1 MKARDEEDLARKI
14 ASRLDLGTSA
24 LRQGTAYR
32 LQSARQAAMARM
44 NELSQGTTTPLT
56 QQSGVLAGSA
66 GTLGDNGGRTKSWLT
81 DYRLWLAVVAIAGGM
96 YFYNYWTILQQASE
110 IAELDSALLG
120 ADIPFDA
127 LFDKGFENW
136 LNRSSQ

>member
-1 MKARDEEDLARKI
+1 MNAQDEQDLARKI

-32 LQSARQAAMARM
+32 LQSARQAAMVRM
-44 NELSQGTTTPLT
+44 NELAQGSTTPLT
-56 QQSGVLAGSA
+56 QPSGVLASSA
-66 GTLGDNGGRTKSWLT
+66 GTLANGGRTKSWFT
-81 DYRLWLAVVAIAGGM
+81 DYRLWLAVLAIAGGV
-96 YFYNYWTILQQASE
+96 YFYDYWTLLQQASE

-120 ADIPFDA
+120 ADIPIDA
-127 LFDKGFENW
+127 LLDKGFENW

>member
-1 MKARDEEDLARKI
+1 MNTKDEQDLARKI
-14 ASRLDLGTSA
+14 TSRLDLGTSM

-44 NELSQGTTTPLT
+44 GELAQGSVTALT
-56 QQSGVLAGSA
+56 QPSGVLSSSA
-66 GTLGDNGGRTKSWLT
+66 GTLGTAGRTKSWLT
-81 DYRLWLAVVAIAGGM
+81 DYRLWLAVLAIAGGM

-127 LFDKGFENW
+127 LLDKGFENW

>member
-1 MKARDEEDLARKI
+1 MNTKDERDLARKI
-14 ASRLDLGTSA
+14 ASRLDLGTST

-44 NELSQGTTTPLT
+44 TELAQGSTTPLT
-56 QQSGVLAGSA
+56 QPSGVLASSA
-66 GTLGDNGGRTKSWLT
+66 GTLGSSSRTRSWLT
-81 DYRLWLAVVAIAGGM
+81 DYRLWLAVLAIAGGI
-96 YFYNYWTILQQASE
+96 YVYDYWTILQQASE

-127 LFDKGFENW
+127 LLDKGFENW